1 MKTNLFTL
9 ILAVV
14 ALTSVCVTG
23 CNAPAKKEEAAT
35 EQAAAKPDMAAL
47 KAEIQAIETQWA
59 KATTAKDIATVMSFY
74 ADDAVEMNDDEPMVV
89 GKAAIQQSLLKSME
103 ARKAGTTVS
112 FETMDVYGDGN
123 VVTEVGKTTT
133 TDAAGK
139 IVSTGKYVGIFE
151 KRDGKFI
158 CIRDINN
165 EDQKGK

>member
-1 MKTNLFTL
+1 MKTNQSALMLAAFAAL
-9 ILAVV
+9 IIV
-14 ALTSVCVTG
+14 AAG
-23 CNAPAKKEEAAT
+23 CNAPTQKQETAT

-47 KAEIQAIETQWA
+47 KAEIQAIETEWA
-59 KATTAKDIATVMSFY
+59 SATTAKDINKVISFY
-74 ADDAVEMNDDEPMVV
+74 ADDAVEMNDDEPMQV

-139 IVSTGKYVGIFE
+139 VVSAGKYVGIFE